1 MLSDY
6 GPLLFLIIAAIAF
19 PAGGIFTSWLFGRL
33 GLRPNNPGPVKNDT
47 YECGVET
54 IGPSWVQF
62 NFRYYYFALLFVVFD
77 VEAVFLLP
85 WALQFRVLG
94 WYGLVAMA
102 AFMGVLAV
110 GLAYAWRKHAL
121 EWV

>member
-1 MLSDY
+1 MLTDY
-6 GPLLFLIIAAIAF
+6 GPLLFLTIAAILF
-19 PAGGIFTSWLFGRL
+19 PAGGIITSWVAGRL
-33 GLRPNNPGPVKNDT
+33 RLRPHNPNPVKNDT

-77 VEAVFLLP
+77 VESIFLLP
-85 WALQFRVLG
+85 WALHFKLLG
-94 WYGLVAMA
+94 PAGVGMIA
-102 AFMGVLAV
+102 AFLGVLTV
-110 GLAYAWRKHAL
+110 GLAYAWRKRAL